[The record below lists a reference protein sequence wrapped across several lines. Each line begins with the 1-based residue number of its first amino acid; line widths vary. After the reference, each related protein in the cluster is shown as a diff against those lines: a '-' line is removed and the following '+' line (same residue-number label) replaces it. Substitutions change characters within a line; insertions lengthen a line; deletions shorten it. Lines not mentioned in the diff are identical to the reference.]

1 MLETSPEKIC
11 YVIVKAREFDVPED
25 VVEEDPGSDAV
36 DEGFRSVLAAYPD
49 DPTYQELKAFLDDL
63 NEDEQAE
70 MVALVWLGR
79 GDYDAQDWETIL
91 TEARERHTGPTTEYL
106 LGTPL
111 LPDLLEE
118 GLNALGLSCDEF
130 ESGRL

>member
-1 MLETSPEKIC
+1 MLNMSPEKIC
-11 YVIVKAREFDVPED
+11 YVIVKAREFEVPED

-36 DEGFRSVLAAYPD
+36 DDGFRGVLAAYPD
-49 DPTYQELKAFLDDL
+49 DPTYQELKAFLDGL

-79 GDYDAQDWETIL
+79 GDYDAGAWQRAVAD
-91 TEARERHTGPTTEYL
+91 ARERHTGPSTAYL

-118 GLNALGLSCDEF
+118 GLNALGFSCGEF
-130 ESGRL
+130 EIGHL